1 MRYLLPLA
9 LALALPACATTG
21 TVTQQTATAISR
33 ADAAWS
39 LIKATAALWMPRLS
53 VEHQAL
59 ITVWIARGDQALAA
73 ARIAQSAAELTAA
86 LTQVNAAAAQV
97 TAVATPEP

>member
-1 MRYLLPLA
+1 
-9 LALALPACATTG
+9 
-21 TVTQQTATAISR
+21 
-33 ADAAWS
+33 
-39 LIKATAALWMPRLS
+39 MPRLS

-59 ITVWIARGDQALAA
+59 VTAWIARGDQALAA

-97 TAVATPEP
+97 TAVATPAL